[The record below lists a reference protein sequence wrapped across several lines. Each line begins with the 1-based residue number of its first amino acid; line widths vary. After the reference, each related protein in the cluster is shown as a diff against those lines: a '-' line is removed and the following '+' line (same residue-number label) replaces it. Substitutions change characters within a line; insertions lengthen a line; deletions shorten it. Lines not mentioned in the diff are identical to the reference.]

1 MRILVVGGGGREHAL
16 AWKLSQEAEV
26 FAAPGNPGMA
36 EFAEIVNVAASAH
49 EALIEAAKERSID
62 LVVVGP
68 EDPLIAGLADDFRSA
83 GFAVVGPNAEGAQ
96 HESSK
101 AFSKAMMQRAGVP
114 TAEHLSFT
122 DLSLATEYA
131 KTRFDAGRKAVI
143 KASGAALGKGVTVC
157 DTFEEASEALEM
169 MFGGGL
175 GEAGKTV
182 VVEDRLTGQEF
193 SLLALVNEVDARALP
208 VAQDHKRAF
217 DGDLGP
223 NTGGMGTFS
232 PVDWLNNDIVEESM
246 AQIVKPI
253 MQQMQTEGI
262 SYRGVLFAG
271 IMVCDGRPF
280 CLEYNVRFG
289 DPETQS
295 VMRRLGDGF
304 AESLADT
311 ARGRRIS
318 ALDVYKHASA
328 TVILASGGYPGA
340 VQKGFE
346 IQIGDLDKDIVV
358 FHSGT
363 AIKDGKLVT
372 NGGRVLGVS
381 AIGESVEAASSK
393 AYEACEQIK
402 FEGMMLR
409 RDIGRVQKS

>member
-1 MRILVVGGGGREHAL
+1 
-16 AWKLSQEAEV
+16 
-26 FAAPGNPGMA
+26 
-36 EFAEIVNVAASAH
+36 
-49 EALIEAAKERSID
+49 
-62 LVVVGP
+62 
-68 EDPLIAGLADDFRSA
+68 
-83 GFAVVGPNAEGAQ
+83 
-96 HESSK
+96 
-101 AFSKAMMQRAGVP
+101 
-114 TAEHLSFT
+114 
-122 DLSLATEYA
+122 
-131 KTRFDAGRKAVI
+131 
-143 KASGAALGKGVTVC
+143 
-157 DTFEEASEALEM
+157 
-169 MFGGGL
+169 
-175 GEAGKTV
+175 
-182 VVEDRLTGQEF
+182 
-193 SLLALVNEVDARALP
+193 
-208 VAQDHKRAF
+208 
-217 DGDLGP
+217 
-223 NTGGMGTFS
+223 
-232 PVDWLNNDIVEESM
+232 M

-295 VMRRLGDGF
+295 VMLRLGDGF